1 MCTRCDVEV
10 GGPMR
15 GEPGVKSATSPPMRG
30 ERGVKSHACQPM
42 RGRLR
47 RGGGVN
53 FHTSATSIG
62 PAHTVANQPAIKNNS
77 YTCSCPH
84 FPDVRHAY
92 SIFQYKSTRLLTSHF
107 DSQTVHISYVV
118 CMKET
123 IDVPEGRG
131 R

>member
-1 MCTRCDVEV
+1 MCMRGDVGV
-10 GGPMR
+10 GGPIR

-62 PAHTVANQPAIKNNS
+62 PAHTVANEPAIKKFS
-77 YTCSCPH
+77 YTRSG
-84 FPDVRHAY
+84 PDFSELYERY
-92 SIFQYKSTRLLTSHF
+92 RCRQK
-107 DSQTVHISYVV
+107 
-118 CMKET
+118 
-123 IDVPEGRG
+123 
-131 R
+131 